1 MPRSRSLVPGFVFA
15 AAVAACGHTPEAELA
30 ATTTAHADG
39 LVYTLAPVMRGGEL
53 DALEVTL
60 ELHADADGRARV
72 HLPERWAA
80 AESLW
85 RHIEDLRVD
94 GAHAVTAEGDAVRV
108 IEAAPGAALQLR
120 YRVRSAW
127 DHDPAADEG
136 QPFAPIVR
144 PTWFYAFGHA
154 LFAVPEHADDEPVHF
169 RWVGAPPQLRL
180 ASDLEAMQ
188 TRAGS
193 VQDLLDSVVTGG
205 TALRTAVREVDGAPL
220 RIAMLGHYAFDDDA
234 FADLAAA
241 VIAAERSFWGDA
253 GAPMLIT
260 LTPLRPVPHQRSLGG
275 TGLGDAFTLVLDTD
289 TPLAPIRHLLAHE
302 YFHSWNADQLGG
314 RGDAATL
321 AAGGQPGQWFSEGFT
336 EFYTWRLLLRAGL
349 YSLEDFV
356 QAWNDALREY
366 AASPVRNVPD
376 ATIVRD
382 YWRDAAVGH
391 LPYRRGAL
399 LAAVWDHALRR
410 ASAGERDLDD
420 VMLELRASLQDADAP
435 EAARRFADAYRR
447 LGGPDPSGQLA
458 AWVERGE
465 TITLA
470 DDSFGPCIELRTD
483 TLTQRDGSAI
493 AAQQLHLRAGLEA
506 DTRAACIAE
515 LAGATPATLTSRRAP
530 APPR

>member
-1 MPRSRSLVPGFVFA
+1 MSGFALACCLLGCAHASEPEA
-15 AAVAACGHTPEAELA
+15 AAAAPDA
-30 ATTTAHADG
+30 AHA

-53 DALEVTL
+53 EALEVTL
-60 ELHADADGRARV
+60 ELHADAEGRARL

-80 AESLW
+80 AEQLW
-85 RHIEDLRVD
+85 RHLDDVHID
-94 GAHAVTAEGDAVRV
+94 GARAVTRDGDAVRV
-108 IEAAPGAALQLR
+108 VEAEPGAALQLR

-154 LFAVPEHADDEPVHF
+154 LFAVPEHAHDAAVHF
-169 RWVGAPPQLRL
+169 RWVGAPPELRL

-193 VQDLLDSVVTGG
+193 VPDLLDSVVTGG
-205 TALRTAVREVDGAPL
+205 TALRTSVREIDGAPL
-220 RIAMLGHYAFDDDA
+220 RIAVLGHYAFDDEA

-241 VIAAERSFWGDA
+241 VIAGERAFWGDP

-260 LTPLRPVPHQRSLGG
+260 LTPLRPVPQQRSLGG
-275 TGLGDAFTLVLDTD
+275 TGLGDAFTLVLDTE
-289 TPLAPIRHLLAHE
+289 TPLAPLRHLLAHE

-321 AAGGQPGQWFSEGFT
+321 AEGGQPGQWFSEGFT

-356 QAWNDALREY
+356 QAWNEALVEY

-382 YWRDAAVGH
+382 YWRDPDVGR

-399 LAAVWDHALRR
+399 LAAVWDHALRQ
-410 ASAGERDLDD
+410 ASAGARDLDD
-420 VMLELRASLQDADAP
+420 VMLELRATLRDADAP
-435 EAARRFADAYRR
+435 EAARRFAEAYRSV
-447 LGGPDPSGQLA
+447 GGPDPSEQLV

-465 TITLA
+465 TITLPP
-470 DDSFGPCIELRTD
+470 DSFGACIVVRSD
-483 TLTQRDGSAI
+483 TVAPRGGPAI
-493 AAQQLHLRAGLEA
+493 AAQQLHLREGLDA
-506 DTRAACIAE
+506 DARARCIAA
-515 LAGATPATLTSRRAP
+515 LAGTGAAPLTSRRALP
-530 APPR
+530 PPR